1 MSKEHKSFFNQP
13 LVFSSN
19 ILWFGF
25 ILITIIVFFVV
36 RYHQKSEFNWQV
48 NSLKNYCQEQQQSRL
63 QRLSQFNDEL
73 MNYAIAARDD
83 KASIVSREY
92 LSHRNILRFILFSGN
107 QSYSIKK
114 HWHKENTLKDQSI
127 TKLHIKDLMFWLN
140 KEVYSL
146 DIRQPMYFLDSP
158 FKNMLVIVPL
168 TIPSK
173 ANIHTNKEIAIF
185 EIEKEALAVA
195 MGESEICSY
204 VILNH
209 KGQAL
214 FNNGLD
220 HLPSLL
226 ASQPSV
232 KGEIW
237 TKGDEGKDIVIF
249 EQHSSSVLVA
259 HKISLQTLY
268 QGQQIYFK
276 NAIFVLGLIYLIWCL
291 IIVFI
296 SISISRP
303 LERFRQS
310 LSQFSKGDFRS
321 IPRLLLKGELGQMEK
336 TIVEMSETM
345 QKQQRKKSSRDK
357 GR

>member
-1 MSKEHKSFFNQP
+1 MSAEHKSFFNEP
-13 LVFSSN
+13 LIFSSN
-19 ILWFGF
+19 ILWLGF

-36 RYHQKSEFNWQV
+36 RHHQKSEFNWQAS
-48 NSLKNYCQEQQQSRL
+48 SLKEYCQEQQQNRL

-83 KASIVSREY
+83 RASIVSKEY
-92 LSHRNILRFILFSGN
+92 LSHRNILRFILFSGS
-107 QSYSIKK
+107 QSYSIEK
-114 HWHKENTLKDQSI
+114 HWYRENTLENQSI
-127 TKLHIKDLMFWLN
+127 TKFHIKDLIFWLS

-146 DIRQPMYFLDSP
+146 DIQHPMYFLDSP

-173 ANIHTNKEIAIF
+173 TNAHTNKEIAIF
-185 EIEKEALAVA
+185 EIEKEALAIA

-204 VILNH
+204 AILNH

-214 FNNGLD
+214 FNNELD
-220 HLPSLL
+220 RLPSLL
-226 ASQPSV
+226 ALEPSAKGEVWV
-232 KGEIW
+232 KGD
-237 TKGDEGKDIVIF
+237 KGEDLIIF
-249 EQHSSSVLVA
+249 EQHSSSILIA
-259 HKISLQTLY
+259 HKILFQNLY
-268 QGQQIYFK
+268 QSQQAYLK
-276 NAIFVLGLIYLIWCL
+276 NAIFILGVIYLIWCL
-291 IIVFI
+291 IIVLI

-310 LSQFSKGDFRS
+310 LSLLSKGDFRS

-336 TIVEMSETM
+336 TIVEMSETLQRQ
-345 QKQQRKKSSRDK
+345 QKKRSPRNK